1 MMSASDPLAV
11 TAEFKPSQA
20 SPRGIEY
27 LRSLKVIFEHPEWL
41 KGAILLAVL
50 SLIPVLQT
58 PLIFGYM
65 FHVTEHLH
73 RGGGGPYPLFEIR
86 RFAEYITRGIWCYL
100 IANIVAVILIPVFQV
115 TVQGGMFGSMAAIQ
129 SGTDAGMLAVAIGVP
144 TVLLGLL
151 VFLLGLFVVLTPF
164 FLRAGLTQDFAL
176 TFNFRWIGDY
186 LRRTWIETTLVN
198 LFLILVSPVLMSAGC
213 ALFCVGMFLVG
224 ALLTVTHAHL
234 NWQLYELYLA
244 RGGEPIPLKP
254 LPAEVPPVISPPRTQ
269 A

>member
-1 MMSASDPLAV
+1 MSASDPTVATLPEA
-11 TAEFKPSQA
+11 KPVRQ

-27 LRSLKVIFEHPEWL
+27 LRSLKVVFEHPEWL

-73 RGGGGPYPLFEIR
+73 RQSGGPYPLFEIR

-144 TVLLGLL
+144 MVLLGLM
-151 VFLLGLFVVLTPF
+151 VFLLGLFVILTPF

-176 TFNFRWIGDY
+176 TFNFRWVGDY

-254 LPAEVPPVISPPRTQ
+254 LPADVPPVVSSPLTP
-269 A
+269 